1 MDETLYRE
9 KQIYTLHKYITKDSN
24 PIFQEMNMEQ
34 IEHFYSFHKPT
45 IYIKKIGKQQFEASC
60 KEFEDID
67 ITSEI
72 QDRAIVAVIM
82 LLSQIHGATLAL
94 INLLKD
100 GEEVL
105 IKNPHYL
112 MHLFLYSHDGK
123 GSEIALILRHI
134 NFLIQ
139 NEQGEF
145 ETYNLKESLDF
156 ALYADSV
163 TNRKIDQAVELFQN
177 EEKHYT
183 LEDVQRKTNLPM
195 HIIEGVHEELQERLN
210 QSKQR

>member
-9 KQIYTLHKYITKDSN
+9 KQVITLHKYITKDSD

-34 IEHFYSFHKPT
+34 IEHFYSFYKPT
-45 IYIKKIGKQQFEASC
+45 IYIKKIGEQQFEASC

-67 ITSEI
+67 ITSETKE
-72 QDRAIVAVIM
+72 RAIAAAIM

-94 INLLKD
+94 IMLLKD
-100 GEEVL
+100 GNEIS

-112 MHLFLYSHDGK
+112 MHLFLYSPDGRS
-123 GSEIALILRHI
+123 SEIALILRHI

-139 NEQGEF
+139 NEHGEF
-145 ETYNLKESLDF
+145 EPYNLKETLDF
-156 ALYADSV
+156 AIYADIV
-163 TNRKIDQAVELFQN
+163 TNNKIDKAVELFQN
-177 EEKHYT
+177 EEQQYT

-195 HIIEGVHEELQERLN
+195 HIIEGVYGQLN
-210 QSKQR
+210 QSNQK